1 MRQYMKVTLTVN
13 EVVGVQC
20 NRCGKCIAVRNG
32 APGEEIVAIRH
43 RYGYPSAQDGTVC
56 EFDLCE
62 SCFESWLGMLRI
74 PATRTE
80 NESGNG

>member
-1 MRQYMKVTLTVN
+1 MRQYKEVTEIVN

-20 NRCGKCIAVRNG
+20 NCCGRCIAVRNG
-32 APGEEIVAIRH
+32 APEEEIVAIRH
-43 RYGYPSAQDGTVC
+43 RYGYPSGQDGTIC

-62 SCFESWLGMLRI
+62 PCFENWIGTLRI
-74 PATRTE
+74 PVSRTE